1 MIYDSLEMLIINY
14 LMFRFNLVIFLHN
27 DHIITLI
34 LKYIYIFII
43 QIKMYINLDKLQ
55 KRNLYAK
62 YSK

>member
-1 MIYDSLEMLIINY
+1 MTALEVLIINY
-14 LMFRFNLVIFLHN
+14 HLIFRFNLVIFFHN
-27 DHIITLI
+27 DYIIILI

-43 QIKMYINLDKLQ
+43 QIKMYINLNKLQ

>member
-1 MIYDSLEMLIINY
+1 MTALEVLIINY
-14 LMFRFNLVIFLHN
+14 HLIFRFNLVIFFHN
-27 DHIITLI
+27 DHIIILI

-43 QIKMYINLDKLQ
+43 QIKMYINLNKLQ

>member
-1 MIYDSLEMLIINY
+1 MTVLEMLIINY
-14 LMFRFNLVIFLHN
+14 LMCRFNLVIFLHN
-27 DHIITLI
+27 DYIITLI

>member
-1 MIYDSLEMLIINY
+1 MTALEVLIINY
-14 LMFRFNLVIFLHN
+14 HLIFKFNLVIFFHN
-27 DHIITLI
+27 DHIIILI

-43 QIKMYINLDKLQ
+43 QIKMYINLNKLQ